1 MLRGAQVPGHLLQ
14 ITFQA
19 ASVRLDCRHNSLNF
33 SGIEV
38 GHADGAVASIDIGD
52 FTGDPTG

>member
-14 ITFQA
+14 IIFQA
-19 ASVRLDCRHNSLNF
+19 ALGRLDCRYNSLNF
-33 SGIEV
+33 LGVEV